1 MFEERAHICVL
12 GNPLRR
18 RDRRGPSE
26 RRPLFV
32 QLLERLL
39 GLLGRAKY
47 GLRNSVWRRMVAEIL
62 AADRLHPL
70 RPGRAHPDGLAGQL
84 LRLVD
89 DGSQLRRHAG
99 MEIRV
104 FPLLVGVSRQVL
116 HGLLQRPDRPAARPL
131 HPGRFRVAPR
141 DRQHGLGLPGRD
153 LARAHGGPKQRP
165 AFQLAREPLHLLR
178 GAGGNPELLP
188 GEVAVPGMPGLESA
202 LTSGEGVQPLAQGDA
217 QRARTLREHR
227 KQLVQHA
234 REVGARARVALA
246 RQRPLDE
253 RGNRRQRLEPRL
265 ERASTVEEGFRH
277 EKTLTDPSDIAGLR
291 PIVEAMGCPR
301 RGGALNGAS

>member
-1 MFEERAHICVL
+1 
-12 GNPLRR
+12 
-18 RDRRGPSE
+18 
-26 RRPLFV
+26 
-32 QLLERLL
+32 
-39 GLLGRAKY
+39 
-47 GLRNSVWRRMVAEIL
+47 
-62 AADRLHPL
+62 
-70 RPGRAHPDGLAGQL
+70 
-84 LRLVD
+84 
-89 DGSQLRRHAG
+89 
-99 MEIRV
+99 
-104 FPLLVGVSRQVL
+104 
-116 HGLLQRPDRPAARPL
+116 
-131 HPGRFRVAPR
+131 
-141 DRQHGLGLPGRD
+141 
-153 LARAHGGPKQRP
+153 
-165 AFQLAREPLHLLR
+165 
-178 GAGGNPELLP
+178 
-188 GEVAVPGMPGLESA
+188 MPGLESA
-202 LTSGEGVQPLAQGDA
+202 LTSGEGVQPLAQGDV